1 MSNSGVNTVGIIG
14 TGLIGGTW
22 AAYFLSRGLSVR
34 AWDPATNAR
43 SHLDQVVK
51 SALADLRVLRGDSSD
66 PTGDLIF
73 CDTLADAVT
82 GSDYIQENG
91 PEKLDLK
98 QSLIAEIDRH
108 AAPHVIIGSST
119 SSLKATDLQVRCRH
133 PERVLVAHPFNPSHL
148 LPLVELV
155 RGAKTSE
162 AVQNAAAE
170 FFERI
175 GKVPVRVQKEVVG
188 HVANRMAAALW
199 REAVHIVAE
208 GVASVEDV
216 DRSIRFGPGLRWAI
230 YGPHM
235 LYHLGGGDGGIR
247 GYLEHLGPA
256 QEARWQELGSPR
268 LTEPVKE
275 KIISGIEEEAA
286 GKSVTE
292 LQNRRDR
299 LLVELLKLLNN
310 DSQEMSR

>member
-1 MSNSGVNTVGIIG
+1 
-14 TGLIGGTW
+14 
-22 AAYFLSRGLSVR
+22 
-34 AWDPATNAR
+34 
-43 SHLDQVVK
+43 
-51 SALADLRVLRGDSSD
+51 LRGDSSD

-170 FFERI
+170 FFARYRFAYRKKLLVTSQTGWLPLCGARLFI
-175 GKVPVRVQKEVVG
+175 LSQKV
-188 HVANRMAAALW
+188 
-199 REAVHIVAE
+199 
-208 GVASVEDV
+208 
-216 DRSIRFGPGLRWAI
+216 
-230 YGPHM
+230 
-235 LYHLGGGDGGIR
+235 
-247 GYLEHLGPA
+247 
-256 QEARWQELGSPR
+256 SPR
-268 LTEPVKE
+268 SKMSTVQ
-275 KIISGIEEEAA
+275 SGSDLDCDGQLMGHTCFTTWAVVMA
-286 GKSVTE
+286 G
-292 LQNRRDR
+292 
-299 LLVELLKLLNN
+299 
-310 DSQEMSR
+310 

>member
-1 MSNSGVNTVGIIG
+1 MSNSEVDTVGIIG

-22 AAYFLSRGLSVR
+22 AAYFLSRGLSIR

>member
-1 MSNSGVNTVGIIG
+1 MSNSEVNTVGIIG

-22 AAYFLSRGLSVR
+22 AAYFLSRGLSIR

-43 SHLDQVVK
+43 SHLDQVVS
-51 SALADLRVLRGDSSD
+51 SALTDLRALRGDSID
-66 PTGDLIF
+66 LTGDLIF

-133 PERVLVAHPFNPSHL
+133 PERVLVAHPFNPAHL

-247 GYLEHLGPA
+247 GYLEHLGPG